1 MDDLTSRF
9 LDAFV
14 TIERHLRKMLNADK
28 HMSFYEMVQRAA
40 RRDRTVR
47 RLGDRLKDLGE
58 LRNFL
63 VHEYRSDQPV
73 AIPSES
79 SVTLIEDIRDQLT
92 KPARLTDLFRRPVV
106 TCAPSDPIGVA
117 ARKMHDGSYSQLPV
131 YSGDELVGLLTSETV
146 ARWLADRLA
155 DGQGILEEETVEE
168 VMRHGDGSHT
178 FVVMD
183 RHATVDDALTEFD
196 ECLHSGKILDAV
208 ILTQTGGKN
217 ERPLGIVTAA
227 DQPKL
232 RSTTRA

>member
-1 MDDLTSRF
+1 MDNLTSRF

-28 HMSFYEMVQRAA
+28 HMSFYEMVQRSA
-40 RRDRTVR
+40 RRDKTVR

-79 SVTLIEDIRDQLT
+79 SVSLIEEIRDGLT
-92 KPARLTDLFRRPVV
+92 KPVRLADLFRGPVV
-106 TCAPSDPIGVA
+106 TCAPSDPIGAA
-117 ARKMHDGSYSQLPV
+117 ARKMHDGSFSQLPV
-131 YSGDELVGLLTSETV
+131 YSGNDLTGLLTSETV
-146 ARWLADRLA
+146 ARWLADRFA
-155 DGQGILEEETVEE
+155 DGHGILEEETVEE

-183 RHATVDDALTEFD
+183 RQATADDALTEFD
-196 ECLHSGKILDAV
+196 DCLHGGKILDAI
-208 ILTQTGGKN
+208 ILTQSGSRN
-217 ERPLGIVTAA
+217 ERPWG
-227 DQPKL
+227 
-232 RSTTRA
+232 S